1 MKRGKTKVKN
11 NSLSEIS
18 NYIKDNDDYLIIGH
32 IDPDGDAV
40 GSIMAYKFLLNSL
53 NKSAKILLHSD
64 ISSKYKMLFK
74 YIKNNDY
81 YVCTTNSN
89 LNKLDDFSNV
99 IVLDTANLERLGQY
113 KKYLTKKY
121 IINIDHHQ
129 DNSRFGNLN
138 YVNAE
143 NSAVGMII
151 YKQLQFLNIDIKK
164 ELGTAI
170 ALAVLAD
177 TGSLKYPNSDPD
189 SFRLI
194 ADLKEKGIDI
204 VEINRFLGS
213 YPSVKYLKMLS
224 EALHNI
230 KVDKTDRIA
239 WLVLSNQEIKNIK
252 INIEEINNLV
262 NYPRDIRGIEVGI
275 SFIEKKQGLIDI
287 SFRSHSY
294 LDVSKIAHKFGGGG
308 HPRAAGTKV
317 EGSLNKVIKD
327 VLDEVK
333 RNV

>member
-11 NSLSEIS
+11 NSLSEIA

-64 ISSKYKMLFK
+64 ISSNYEMLFK
-74 YIKNNDY
+74 YLKNHDY
-81 YVCTTNSN
+81 YVYKANSS
-89 LNKLDDFSNV
+89 LNKLDSFSNV
-99 IVLDTANLERLGQY
+99 IVLDTANLERLGHY
-113 KKYLTKKY
+113 KKYITKKY

-143 NSAVGMII
+143 SSAVGMII
-151 YKQLQFLNIDIKK
+151 YKQLKFLNVDIKK

-177 TGSLKYPNSDPD
+177 TGSLQYPNSDPD

-194 ADLKEKGIDI
+194 ADLKEAGVDI
-204 VEINRFLGS
+204 VEINRFLKS
-213 YPSVKYLKMLS
+213 YPSVDYLKMLA
-224 EALHNI
+224 EAFHNI
-230 KVDKTDRIA
+230 KVDEKDRIA

-275 SFIEKKQGLIDI
+275 SFIEKEQDLIDI

-294 LDVSKIAHKFGGGG
+294 LDVSEIAHKFGGGG

-317 EGSLNKVIKD
+317 KGSLNQVIKK

-333 RNV
+333 KNV